1 MAETCHSDQV
11 VSPLGSDHFE
21 NAAEDRLTEGG
32 VTMATAKS
40 PTCVV
45 IRGGDSYHGKQ
56 DLDYVPGISA
66 RTAGSQ
72 AICMLLTTIPPGAA
86 ATAHLHRDH
95 ETAIYLL
102 SGEVE
107 MRFGEDLEQRLVA
120 RAGDFLYIPAGMP
133 HQPANLSPS
142 EPAVAVL
149 ARTDPNEQESVIL
162 WPEGGEGMVR
172 TLFTPNGN

>member
-1 MAETCHSDQV
+1 MAETCHSGLV

-21 NAAEDRLTEGG
+21 NAAEVRLNKNG
-32 VTMATAKS
+32 VIMATAKS

-45 IRGGDSYHGKQ
+45 IRGGEPYHGKQ
-56 DLDYVPGISA
+56 DLDYVPGVSA

-72 AICMLLTTIPPGAA
+72 GICMLLTTIPPGAA

-95 ETAIYLL
+95 ETAIYML

-107 MRFGEDLEQRLVA
+107 MRYGQHLEQQLVA

-133 HQPANLSPS
+133 HQPANLSQS

-162 WPEGGEGMVR
+162 WPDGEVATMRAVIN
-172 TLFTPNGN
+172 PNGN